1 MKRSGCGNMEKYR
14 IIIKKGKV
22 KGGGEKADSTPEFYL
37 GSFYVIFMYSITYS
51 IICTI

>member
-1 MKRSGCGNMEKYR
+1 MEKYR

-22 KGGGEKADSTPEFYL
+22 KGGEKADATPAFYL